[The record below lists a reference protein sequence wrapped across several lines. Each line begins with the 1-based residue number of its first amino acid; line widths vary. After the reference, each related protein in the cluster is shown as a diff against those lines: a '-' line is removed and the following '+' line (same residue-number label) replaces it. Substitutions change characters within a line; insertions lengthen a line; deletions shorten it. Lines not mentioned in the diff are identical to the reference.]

1 MPHTIFLAGAAGVV
15 GQRLVPLLLQHGH
28 TVFGTTRSAERA
40 AGLEAAG
47 VRPVIVDVF
56 DAEALARAV
65 AGAAPTV
72 VIHQLTDLS
81 GDMAGDPEAARRANA
96 RLRREGTP
104 NLVRAAV
111 AAGAQRIIA
120 QSIAWAYAPGRPPY
134 AEEDLLEVD
143 AEGARGTTI
152 REGIVPLERAVLETP
167 GIDGVV
173 LRYGQLFGPG
183 TWSETPD
190 GASPLHVDAAAY
202 AAFLAIDQGAPGI
215 YNVANPG
222 GEVRID
228 KAISALGWRPDFRM
242 AADQVVPTA

>member
-1 MPHTIFLAGAAGVV
+1 MPHTIFLAGAAGVI
-15 GQRLVPLLLQHGH
+15 GQRLVPLLLQQGH

-40 AGLEAAG
+40 AHLEAAG
-47 VRPVIVDVF
+47 ARPVIVDVF

-65 AGAAPTV
+65 ADAAPTV

-81 GDMAGDPEAARRANA
+81 GDMATDPEAARRANA

-104 NLVRAAV
+104 NLVRASV
-111 AAGAQRIIA
+111 ATGARRIIA
-120 QSIAWAYAPGRPPY
+120 QSIAWAYAPGTPPY
-134 AEEDLLEVD
+134 AEEDPLEVD
-143 AEGARGTTI
+143 ADGARGTTI

-167 GIDGVV
+167 GIEGVV

-183 TWSETPD
+183 TWSEAPD

-202 AAFLAIDQGAPGI
+202 AAVLAIDHGAPGI

-228 KAISALGWRPDFRM
+228 KAISALGWNPDFRM
-242 AADQVVPTA
+242 AAQQVAPTA